1 MREINQFMEK
11 YLYNINVQILILI
24 HNNLKKKNEKKNNFP
39 KKIQICI

>member
-24 HNNLKKKNEKKNNFP
+24 HNNLKKNEKKNNFP